1 MKLKTIELTRRIR
14 DNIYEQI
21 KDLPKEEQIKFYRL
35 KASKLNKQLQ
45 QKKKTTV

>member
-14 DNIYEQI
+14 DNIYKQI

-45 QKKKTTV
+45 KKKKTTV